1 MKSKKRGRGLF
12 TAALTIAAAFTA
24 VPTIASA
31 AHFTDIQE
39 NSHETAIIELVDMGL
54 IYGYPDGTFKP
65 NKALS
70 NSDVVKLVGRYL
82 VQNGFK
88 VPADYKTNLRFSDLS
103 TSSENGLLQYA
114 ALLKD
119 KGIFN
124 GENGK
129 MNPSEQMTRE
139 NMAVV
144 LVNTLSAIHEFDY
157 LTYVSN
163 QAFQNGVEDLNKAAV
178 QARPSINVLDYYD
191 ITNVAFFNP
200 KATVTRGQFATFL
213 YTLTNIEDI
222 NLSIAQVE
230 VLSNNQL
237 LVTLSDQSTHNV
249 TLSKPLIENSLETVA
264 FKIDGIPY
272 TVDVKYEGKVTDP
285 EKEEPAEE
293 SRFKVESDEY
303 LLGITQDGRIVEADD
318 ANIKVFGYI
327 DDHKV
332 ELPYSAFTITT
343 NSEYL
348 SINGGKVTAN
358 FQAIQADGVLNEE
371 EDQLE
376 AEVVITINDTG
387 ETIKHTLKL
396 TRKEVKANDN
406 FKIVDNNSI
415 RGKEITNIYIDSF
428 DEELELTVSDLY
440 NNILAV
446 GSFEI
451 IDQYGNDYQS
461 FNPATGEVTFFDG
474 STRPIQPIISNIN
487 TIDDEFRI
495 TSNGTNNIKITGL
508 SRGDSFNLKLSIDEV
523 SLSIKVYI
531 R

>member
-1 MKSKKRGRGLF
+1 
-12 TAALTIAAAFTA
+12 
-24 VPTIASA
+24 
-31 AHFTDIQE
+31 
-39 NSHETAIIELVDMGL
+39 
-54 IYGYPDGTFKP
+54 
-65 NKALS
+65 
-70 NSDVVKLVGRYL
+70 
-82 VQNGFK
+82 
-88 VPADYKTNLRFSDLS
+88 
-103 TSSENGLLQYA
+103 
-114 ALLKD
+114 
-119 KGIFN
+119 
-124 GENGK
+124 
-129 MNPSEQMTRE
+129 
-139 NMAVV
+139 
-144 LVNTLSAIHEFDY
+144 HEFDY

-303 LLGITQDGRIVEADD
+303 LLGITQDGRIVGADD

-387 ETIKHTLKL
+387 ETI
-396 TRKEVKANDN
+396 
-406 FKIVDNNSI
+406 
-415 RGKEITNIYIDSF
+415 
-428 DEELELTVSDLY
+428 
-440 NNILAV
+440 
-446 GSFEI
+446 
-451 IDQYGNDYQS
+451 
-461 FNPATGEVTFFDG
+461 
-474 STRPIQPIISNIN
+474 
-487 TIDDEFRI
+487 
-495 TSNGTNNIKITGL
+495 
-508 SRGDSFNLKLSIDEV
+508 
-523 SLSIKVYI
+523 
-531 R
+531 